1 MDGND
6 GPACDVGCG
15 QIRQVMGGFILRL
28 AAIWLFLAGLPGRL
42 ARTGAM
48 CYLSPRVEIYGLG
61 NVWRM
66 ADFGRVG

>member
-1 MDGND
+1 
-6 GPACDVGCG
+6 
-15 QIRQVMGGFILRL
+15 MGGFILRL